1 MSVVFGHRGVLVAL
15 AGIGGGS
22 GWGQMSG
29 FFADVIF
36 TKYDFGSITAHGE
49 VIFPTDSFAQVLY
62 RWRQS
67 GNLCHTRRA

>member
-36 TKYDFGSITAHGE
+36 TVSFRIDNCRRRGS
-49 VIFPTDSFAQVLY
+49 FPTDSFAQVLY

-67 GNLCHTRRA
+67 GNLCQTRRA